1 MADRDWRP
9 DHSAPRNKVSMNMP
23 ITLTPAAA
31 DRVRHFVVEQGGGI
45 GLRLG
50 VRKTGC
56 SGWAYT
62 VDKAEAIGD
71 GDQVF
76 EQLGVK
82 VVIDAKALALLDGTE
97 VDFVRQGLNRNFVFR
112 NPNVAGEC
120 GCGESFSV
128 ERTAI

>member
-1 MADRDWRP
+1 M
-9 DHSAPRNKVSMNMP
+9 
-23 ITLTPAAA
+23 
-31 DRVRHFVVEQGGGI
+31 VEQGGGL

-71 GDQVF
+71 DDQVF
-76 EQLGVK
+76 EQFGVK
-82 VVIDAKALALLDGTE
+82 VVIDSKALALLDGTE

-128 ERTAI
+128 EREAI